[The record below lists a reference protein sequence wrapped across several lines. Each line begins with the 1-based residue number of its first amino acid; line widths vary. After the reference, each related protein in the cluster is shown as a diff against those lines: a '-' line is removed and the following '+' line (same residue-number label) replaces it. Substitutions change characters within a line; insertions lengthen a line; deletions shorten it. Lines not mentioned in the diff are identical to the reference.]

1 MQVHP
6 LRHDE
11 KTVIQIAPVKTVSE
25 AKQIPGPNNFPGQT
39 ISQAKQ
45 NAFPL
50 GFRIPNPMTQKP
62 DMLRNPILLAI
73 TASLFF
79 AGSTFLSKLLGTGVF
94 GDALHPLQV
103 THSRFAFGL
112 VAALVLVLANRRR
125 IVRPHYRLHV
135 LRSAL
140 GWLGV
145 GILFTGVVYIPA
157 SDAVALT
164 FLNPIFA
171 MIFAVLILR
180 ERVGRHRWAAAL
192 GAFIGGILLIRPEA
206 AGLNLI
212 ALMCLGG
219 AAIIGFEIIIIK
231 MLASREDVFQ
241 ILLVN
246 NAIAAILASL
256 PLFFVF
262 DMPSATQWV
271 GLAAVGVVMVTGQM
285 LFLFAMR
292 TSNAS
297 LIAPFI
303 YATLIFVMLFDFAV
317 LRVVPDVISLTG
329 ACIIITCGSYI
340 AWREYRMGQRES

>member
-1 MQVHP
+1 
-6 LRHDE
+6 
-11 KTVIQIAPVKTVSE
+11 
-25 AKQIPGPNNFPGQT
+25 
-39 ISQAKQ
+39 
-45 NAFPL
+45 
-50 GFRIPNPMTQKP
+50 MTQKP
-62 DMLRNPILLAI
+62 VMLRHPILLAI

-103 THSRFAFGL
+103 THSRFGFGF
-112 VAALVLVLANRRR
+112 VTALILVLASRRR
-125 IVRPHYRLHV
+125 IVRPHYRLHI
-135 LRSAL
+135 LRSTL
-140 GWLGV
+140 SWLGV
-145 GILFTGVVYIPA
+145 VIIFTGVVYIPA

-171 MIFAVLILR
+171 MVFAVLILK
-180 ERVGRHRWAAAL
+180 EQVGRHRWVAAFCAL
-192 GAFIGGILLIRPEA
+192 GGGILLIRPEA
-206 AGLNLI
+206 AGINLI

-241 ILLVN
+241 ILLIN
-246 NAIAAILASL
+246 NTIAAILASL
-256 PLFFVF
+256 PLLLVF

-271 GLAAVGVVMVTGQM
+271 GLMAVGVVMVTGQM

-292 TSNAS
+292 VSNAS

-317 LRVVPDVISLTG
+317 LRVVPDVISLAG
-329 ACIIITCGSYI
+329 AGIIITCGSYI
-340 AWREYRMGQRES
+340 AWREYRLKQQVG

>member
-292 TSNAS
+292 ISNAS

>member
-1 MQVHP
+1 
-6 LRHDE
+6 
-11 KTVIQIAPVKTVSE
+11 
-25 AKQIPGPNNFPGQT
+25 
-39 ISQAKQ
+39 
-45 NAFPL
+45 
-50 GFRIPNPMTQKP
+50 MTQKP
-62 DMLRNPILLAI
+62 DMLRHPILLAI

-171 MIFAVLILR
+171 MIFAVLILQ

-192 GAFIGGILLIRPEA
+192 GAFVGGILLIRPEA
-206 AGLNLI
+206 AGINLI
-212 ALMCLGG
+212 ALMCIGG

-241 ILLVN
+241 ILMVN

-303 YATLIFVMLFDFAV
+303 YATLIFVMMFDFAV
-317 LRVVPDVISLTG
+317 LRVVPDVISLAG
-329 ACIIITCGSYI
+329 AGIIITCGSYI
-340 AWREYRMGQRES
+340 AWREYRMRQRES

>member
-1 MQVHP
+1 
-6 LRHDE
+6 
-11 KTVIQIAPVKTVSE
+11 
-25 AKQIPGPNNFPGQT
+25 
-39 ISQAKQ
+39 
-45 NAFPL
+45 
-50 GFRIPNPMTQKP
+50 MTQKP
-62 DMLRNPILLAI
+62 DMLRHPILLAI

-340 AWREYRMGQRES
+340 AWREYRMRQRES

>member
-1 MQVHP
+1 
-6 LRHDE
+6 
-11 KTVIQIAPVKTVSE
+11 
-25 AKQIPGPNNFPGQT
+25 
-39 ISQAKQ
+39 
-45 NAFPL
+45 
-50 GFRIPNPMTQKP
+50 
-62 DMLRNPILLAI
+62 
-73 TASLFF
+73 
-79 AGSTFLSKLLGTGVF
+79 
-94 GDALHPLQV
+94 
-103 THSRFAFGL
+103 
-112 VAALVLVLANRRR
+112 
-125 IVRPHYRLHV
+125 
-135 LRSAL
+135 
-140 GWLGV
+140 
-145 GILFTGVVYIPA
+145 
-157 SDAVALT
+157 
-164 FLNPIFA
+164 
-171 MIFAVLILR
+171 
-180 ERVGRHRWAAAL
+180 
-192 GAFIGGILLIRPEA
+192 
-206 AGLNLI
+206 
-212 ALMCLGG
+212 
-219 AAIIGFEIIIIK
+219 

-317 LRVVPDVISLTG
+317 LRVVPDVISLIG